1 MKKSTAKKKTEAEMK
16 ALSLLAKD
24 FGSAMQNFREF
35 ARVVEKD
42 DDNIDRKVEIVT
54 QTCADV
60 MTHLQVREDIFYP
73 AVKEATGDERLVNR
87 EISGN
92 ETVKQL
98 IKRLT
103 QLEPGDE
110 LYDATFI
117 VLGETVAAHV
127 KAEQQILFPEARAA
141 GLDDADLARKIQKRE
156 AELKARE
163 GIEEQLPSLNVTGH
177 HSDGVITK
185 AGFQP

>member
-1 MKKSTAKKKTEAEMK
+1 MTKSAARKKETT

-24 FGSAMQNFREF
+24 FGTAMSNFREF
-35 ARVVEKD
+35 VKVVEKD
-42 DDNIDRKVEIVT
+42 DSNIDRKVELVRE
-54 QTCADV
+54 TCADV
-60 MTHLQVREDIFYP
+60 MTHIQVREDVFYP
-73 AVKEATGDERLVNR
+73 AVKSATGDEKLVAR
-87 EISGN
+87 EMHGN
-92 ETVKQL
+92 ETVKAL
-98 IKRLT
+98 ISRLN

-127 KAEQQILFPEARAA
+127 KQEQQILFPEARAA
-141 GLDDADLARKIQKRE
+141 GLDVADLGKKLQKRE

-163 GIEEQLPSLNVTGH
+163 GIEEQLSEINVTGH
-177 HSDGVITK
+177 HSAGVVTK

>member
-1 MKKSTAKKKTEAEMK
+1 MKKSATKKKETT

-24 FGSAMQNFREF
+24 FGSAMTNFREF
-35 ARVVEKD
+35 AKVVEKD
-42 DDNIDRKVEIVT
+42 DSNIDRKVELVRE
-54 QTCADV
+54 TCADV
-60 MTHLQVREDIFYP
+60 MTHLQVREDVLYP
-73 AVKEATGDERLVNR
+73 AIKSATGDEQLVAR
-87 EISGN
+87 ELHGN
-92 ETVKQL
+92 ETVKAL
-98 IKRLT
+98 ISRLN

-110 LYDATFI
+110 LFDATFI

-141 GLDDADLARKIQKRE
+141 GLDDPKLAQKIQKRE

-163 GIEEQLPSLNVTGH
+163 GIDEQLPEINVTGH
-177 HSDGVITK
+177 HSAGVVTK

>member
-1 MKKSTAKKKTEAEMK
+1 MKRSAANKKETT

-24 FGSAMQNFREF
+24 FGTAMTNFREF
-35 ARVVEKD
+35 AKVVEKD
-42 DDNIDRKVEIVT
+42 DSNIDRKVELVRE
-54 QTCADV
+54 TCADV
-60 MTHLQVREDIFYP
+60 MTHLQVREDVLYP
-73 AVKEATGDERLVNR
+73 AIQSATGDAQLVKR
-87 EISGN
+87 ELDGN
-92 ETVKQL
+92 ETVKAL
-98 IKRLT
+98 ISRLN

-110 LYDATFI
+110 LFDATFI

-141 GLDDADLARKIQKRE
+141 GLDVAALGQKILKRE

-163 GIEEQLPSLNVTGH
+163 GIEEQLSDINITGH
-177 HSDGVITK
+177 HAAGVMTK

>member
-1 MKKSTAKKKTEAEMK
+1 MKKSAANKKETT

-24 FGSAMQNFREF
+24 FGTAMTNFREF
-35 ARVVEKD
+35 AKVVEKD
-42 DDNIDRKVEIVT
+42 DSNIDRKVELVRE
-54 QTCADV
+54 TCADV
-60 MTHLQVREDIFYP
+60 MTHLQVREDVLYP
-73 AVKEATGDERLVNR
+73 AIQSATGDAQLVKR
-87 EISGN
+87 ELDGN
-92 ETVKQL
+92 ETVKAL
-98 IKRLT
+98 ISRLN

-110 LYDATFI
+110 LFDATFI

-141 GLDDADLARKIQKRE
+141 GLDVAALGQKILKRE

-163 GIEEQLPSLNVTGH
+163 GIEEQLSDINITGH
-177 HSDGVITK
+177 HAAGVITK